1 MHIQAASHPDWEHQV
16 ATVASTLQMLDP
28 NLSSSIIQVAN
39 KIDKLS
45 TDARDALEET
55 DVISIS
61 ATNGTGSLLQY

>member
-1 MHIQAASHPDWEHQV
+1 
-16 ATVASTLQMLDP
+16 MLDP

-45 TDARDALEET
+45 ADAREALEKT

-61 ATNGTGSLLQY
+61 ATTGTGSLPL